1 MLSLPV
7 QKDIGEY
14 SEKIVMGLSA
24 ATLACSG
31 VGIVFA
37 AATVGL
43 CKFVLQIPD
52 DVTYLA
58 AAMFV
63 MVGFAVGFVKPL
75 GMSTW
80 DAAPY
85 LIRSYLKS
93 DSIVRY
99 RTSVALA
106 EAARRTDAEKEVRKH
121 KKERSKEDVR
131 IQKEYLDA
139 REERGVRSPE
149 WILPRYAGWQ
159 PGE

>member
-14 SEKIVMGLSA
+14 REKVVMGLSA
-24 ATLACSG
+24 ATLACLAI
-31 VGIVFA
+31 GIVLGALAYVFSS
-37 AATVGL
+37 
-43 CKFVLQIPD
+43 FVLHLPED
-52 DVTYLA
+52 MTYLIA
-58 AAMFV
+58 AIFV
-63 MVGFAVGFVKPL
+63 MSGFAFGFVRPL

-106 EAARRTDAEKEVRKH
+106 DDARRTDEVKEARKH

-159 PGE
+159 PNE